1 MKKRILFIIS
11 SDPRASPRAA
21 EAVRIAAGIGAWDKV
36 EPAVYLR
43 GPAMLLLGEDAEE
56 YPDGENYRLYLPVL
70 AERGWPIYVQ
80 RGPASTKPGEAPA
93 PEALVEARPTVI
105 AIDDAQLAALAAAS
119 QCVVRF

>member
-1 MKKRILFIIS
+1 MKKRILFIIT

-43 GPAMLLLGEDAEE
+43 GPAVLLLDEEAEE
-56 YPDGENYRLYLPVL
+56 YPDGENYRRYLPVL
-70 AERGWPIYVQ
+70 AERGWTVYVQ
-80 RGPASTKPGEAPA
+80 QAPA
-93 PEALVEARPTVI
+93 ASKPSGAPGLEALVEARPTVV
-105 AIDDAQLAALAAAS
+105 AIDEAQLAELAAAS